1 METFEIIFI
10 ALLVILQVFV
20 FSSVWSKIIIYK
32 KFFPN
37 SFREIE
43 IRKFGI
49 SKSVISD
56 NSLFEKYIDSI
67 GTDTALI
74 SEDDSDIVQ
83 IELLVAP
90 ESVKKNRQDFN
101 DVIKSTNAY
110 LCKNKGASADFNI
123 LQDICDRHLQKLDNE
138 ISNLIN
144 VPLYI
149 GLAGTFLGI
158 IIGLWGI
165 DFSATQTGGG
175 TVISASSISQLLNGV
190 ISAMVASLV
199 GLGFTVW
206 NTALNY
212 KPAAYQNDTDK
223 NNYYDFLQRELLPV
237 LNTGVAGSL
246 TSFKSVLNHF
256 IQKFGENIGD
266 YKDTAHL
273 LNDNLQKQQLVLVE
287 INKLSITKTATTI
300 AEVFAGLKESSEHLN
315 TFKQYQ
321 KSLNENIEKSD
332 NVVQNINTTI
342 EQFKDF
348 NTNLKAI
355 STNTLTSF
363 ELQKQFKDSLDVHF
377 PTISDHREVWRKQV
391 DDLNQD
397 IKEVYGK
404 LNDYFKT
411 STEQIQNFIGSN
423 NNFFTGINDIQ
434 NSIKLFVE
442 NSAIQKNEF
451 EVLKNE
457 MIGMRNDFKEAQSQ
471 SIETN
476 KALIEA
482 IKDFNI
488 KLSRI
493 EVVTTTDKNQ

>member
-1 METFEIIFI
+1 MEIIEITFI
-10 ALLVILQVFV
+10 VLLVILQVFV
-20 FSSVWSKIIIYK
+20 FASVWRKIIAYSNY
-32 KFFPN
+32 FPN
-37 SFREIE
+37 SFKEIQ
-43 IRKFGI
+43 IKRFGI
-49 SKSVISD
+49 SKSIIND
-56 NSLFEKYIDSI
+56 TEQFTKFIDSI
-67 GTDTALI
+67 GTDTAI
-74 SEDDSDIVQ
+74 VSEDDSDIQQV
-83 IELLVAP
+83 ELLVAP
-90 ESVKKNRQDFN
+90 DSVKHNHKEFN

-123 LQDICDRHLQKLDNE
+123 LQDVCDRHLQKLDNE

-165 DFSATQTGGG
+165 DVSATETGSG

-199 GLGFTVW
+199 GLAFTVW

-223 NNYYDFLQRELLPV
+223 NHYYDFLQRELLPV
-237 LNTGVAGSL
+237 LNVGVAGSL

-256 IQKFGENIGD
+256 IQRFGENIGD

-273 LNDNLQKQQLVLVE
+273 LNDNLQKQQLVLAE
-287 INKLSITKTATTI
+287 INKLSIAKTAVTI

-342 EQFKDF
+342 DQFKDF

-355 STNTLTSF
+355 SNNTLTSI
-363 ELQKQFKDSLDVHF
+363 ELQKQFKDALEVHF

-391 DDLNQD
+391 DDLNVD

-404 LNDYFKT
+404 LNEYFKT

-442 NSAIQKNEF
+442 NSSIQKNEF
-451 EVLKNE
+451 EILKNE
-457 MIGMRNDFKEAQSQ
+457 MIGMRNDFKESQSQ

-493 EVVTTTDKNQ
+493 EVVTTTDNNQ